1 MWENRRY
8 KGKTNRT
15 FRTKN
20 TTTFFKISLDK
31 LSSDMKMTEERV
43 SGLEDR
49 EMELSRL
56 KNKEKNVLKREN

>member
-20 TTTFFKISLDK
+20 TTFFKISLDK